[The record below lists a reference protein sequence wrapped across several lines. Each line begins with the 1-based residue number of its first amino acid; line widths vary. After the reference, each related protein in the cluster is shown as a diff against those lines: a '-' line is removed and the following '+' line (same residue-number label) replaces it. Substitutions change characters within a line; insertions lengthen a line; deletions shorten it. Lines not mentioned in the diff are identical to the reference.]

1 MVPEINAEG
10 IPKAD
15 HVTVFFASQ
24 TGNAESIS
32 RNIHEQAQERG
43 FKSQH
48 FVLNDFAKVD
58 WATEDCMVFV
68 VSTTG
73 DGDPPDNSTKF
84 WRHLRK
90 LKGTGLTKAKY
101 ALLGLGDTNYDN
113 FCNTAKRLD
122 GKLQDLGASSF
133 YARGLADDAT
143 GLEEVVDPWIKN
155 LWPALAHQVICSP
168 QPHDLPITKEELKI
182 FEKLAHAH
190 DKPAAPAPAPT
201 PTTAPAAAS
210 TPAPV
215 SPKAVPAAT
224 TTTTTTTTST
234 IKETATTTSEVSKA
248 LEGLSIAGED
258 KKETP
263 ASSSVSAS
271 ASASAIEPATGYTI
285 EVDFSTMAQHS
296 NLTALPRVPNA
307 NLKITHVSDEEKIA
321 PAPAGSTTT
330 TTTTSVLPRFV
341 QAPTKLLPARIS
353 RVECL
358 TTGEALKRTLGVEFS
373 FEDDVEYA
381 PGDAFGIWAP
391 NDEAMVRGVLTAL
404 EVPEAEWDK
413 AIQLE
418 GTGIPSHLQAVGSSA
433 PGKVTLLDIF
443 RYSVDLTTA
452 PKKANIR
459 MYGDYATDMQEKQR
473 LMFMASKQGGEV
485 FNAFRAQGP
494 TLLDIL
500 KTFPSIRKTPL
511 ARLIETLPPHQPRY
525 YSITNS
531 PMARHGHRRM
541 TCAFN
546 VVTYELP
553 EGKKRQGICTP
564 WLDRLSGLVGV
575 GQVLEGSAIP
585 SHVGQVQLFLRPAE
599 TKFNLPQDTTK
610 PVIMIGPGTG
620 VAPFMGFLEHRA
632 EQRRM
637 KKRLMTIWTGA
648 KRQQH
653 LEEVFGEMWLFFGC
667 RHRDKDWLFRRQM
680 LEYQEEGVLSELF
693 IAVSREE
700 DLSDVAEDRSGKYVQ
715 DVIKKQAEKLW
726 HLMSKKGAVIYVC
739 GDAKGMAKG
748 VHDELVNIL
757 VEYGGM
763 DKMAAMMELNKWAQE
778 KRYLR
783 DLWA

>member
-1 MVPEINAEG
+1 MVPDTNADG

-58 WATEDCMVFV
+58 WAAEDCMIFV

-90 LKGTGLTKAKY
+90 LKGAGLTKAKY

-122 GKLQDLGASSF
+122 SKLQDLGASPF
-133 YARGLADDAT
+133 YPRGLADDAT
-143 GLEEVVDPWIKN
+143 GLEETVDPWIKN
-155 LWPALAHQVICSP
+155 LWPALAHQVVCSP
-168 QPHDLPITKEELKI
+168 HPHDLPQPHLTKEELQVV
-182 FEKLAHAH
+182 EKLIHEH
-190 DKPAAPAPAPT
+190 DHPTGSEAPSLPKTAS
-201 PTTAPAAAS
+201 TTAPPATTVPEKS
-210 TPAPV
+210 T
-215 SPKAVPAAT
+215 VPAAEQVT
-224 TTTTTTTTST
+224 
-234 IKETATTTSEVSKA
+234 KA
-248 LEGLSIAGED
+248 LEDLSLAEED
-258 KKETP
+258 KKAPVEQ
-263 ASSSVSAS
+263 
-271 ASASAIEPATGYTI
+271 ATGYTI
-285 EVDFSTMAQHS
+285 DVDFSSMAQHT

-307 NLKITHVSDEEKIA
+307 NLKITKLTEAA
-321 PAPAGSTTT
+321 PLKASPKSP
-330 TTTTSVLPRFV
+330 SSLPPFV
-341 QAPTKLLPARIS
+341 QAPTKFLPAKIS

-358 TTGEALKRTLGVEFS
+358 TTADALKRTLNVEFT
-373 FEDDVEYA
+373 FEDDIEYS

-391 NDEAMVRGVLTAL
+391 NDEGLVRGVLAAL
-404 EVPEAEWDK
+404 EIPEAEWDQAVK
-413 AIQLE
+413 LE
-418 GTGIPSHLQAVGSSA
+418 GEGIPSHLQAVQSA
-433 PGKVTLLDIF
+433 TLLDIL
-443 RYSVDLTTA
+443 RYSVDLTTV

-459 MYGDYATDMQEKQR
+459 LYGDHASDMNDKQR
-473 LMFMASKQGGEV
+473 LMFMASKQGADV

-500 KTFPSIRKTPL
+500 RTFPSIKNIPL

-525 YSITNS
+525 YSIANS
-531 PMARHGHRRM
+531 PMARNGHRRIS
-541 TCAFN
+541 CAFN
-546 VVTYELP
+546 VVEYELP
-553 EGKKRQGICTP
+553 EGKKRKGVCTP
-564 WLDRLSGLVGV
+564 WLDRLAGLVQV
-575 GQVLEGSAIP
+575 GQVLEGKAIP
-585 SHVGQVQLFLRPAE
+585 SHPSIEIFLKPSE
-599 TKFNLPQDTTK
+599 SKFNLPQDTTK

-620 VAPFMGFLEHRA
+620 VAPFMGFIEHRA
-632 EQRRM
+632 AQRQM

-648 KRQQH
+648 SRQQH
-653 LEEVFGEMWLFFGC
+653 LDELFGEMWLFYGC
-667 RHRDKDWLFRRQM
+667 RHREKDWLFRTQM
-680 LEYQEEGVLSELF
+680 KEYKDDGVLTELF
-693 IAVSREE
+693 VAVSREE
-700 DLSDVAEDRSGKYVQ
+700 GEMPEEHAGKYVQ
-715 DVIKKQAEKLW
+715 DLIKKQAERLW
-726 HLMSKKGAVIYVC
+726 HLLSKKGALIYVC

-757 VEYGGM
+757 VEYGGFE
-763 DKMAAMMELNKWAQE
+763 KMAAMMELNKWAQE

>member
-1 MVPEINAEG
+1 MVPDTNAEG

-58 WATEDCMVFV
+58 WAAEDCMVFV

-101 ALLGLGDTNYDN
+101 AILGLGDTNYDN

-122 GKLQDLGASSF
+122 SKLQDLGASSF

-155 LWPALAHQVICSP
+155 LWPVLAHQVVCSP
-168 QPHDLPITKEELKI
+168 LPHDLPVPHLTKEELQVV
-182 FEKLAHAH
+182 EKLAHAH
-190 DKPAAPAPAPT
+190 DHPPAPASPKT
-201 PTTAPAAAS
+201 QPATTTAPKES
-210 TPAPV
+210 T
-215 SPKAVPAAT
+215 
-224 TTTTTTTTST
+224 
-234 IKETATTTSEVSKA
+234 TATEQVTKA
-248 LEGLSIAGED
+248 LEGLSVAEEAS
-258 KKETP
+258 KAPTSTP
-263 ASSSVSAS
+263 ATPTSTPA
-271 ASASAIEPATGYTI
+271 AEAIEPAKGYII
-285 EVDFSTMAQHS
+285 EVDFSTMAQHT

-307 NLKITHVSDEEKIA
+307 NLKITRVSDT
-321 PAPAGSTTT
+321 GSSATTPKT
-330 TTTTSVLPRFV
+330 GICQPKFV
-341 QAPTKLLPARIS
+341 QAPTKPLPARIS

-358 TTGEALKRTLGVEFS
+358 TTGEALKRTLGLEFS

-391 NDEAMVRGVLTAL
+391 NDEALVRGVLKTL
-404 EVPEAEWDK
+404 EVPEAEWEQNV
-413 AIQLE
+413 QLE
-418 GTGIPSHLQAVGSSA
+418 GTGIPSHLQPIGSSA
-433 PGKVTLLDIF
+433 TLLDIF

-459 MYGDYATDMQEKQR
+459 MYGDYATDMQDKQK

-500 KTFPSIRKTPL
+500 ATFPSANKVPL

-531 PMARHGHRRM
+531 PMARNGHRRM

-546 VVTYELP
+546 VVSYELP
-553 EGKKRQGICTP
+553 EGKKRQGVCTP
-564 WLDRLSGLVGV
+564 WLDRLSGLVGI

-585 SHVGQVQLFLRPAE
+585 PHVGQVQLFMRPAE

-653 LEEVFGEMWLFFGC
+653 LDEMFGEMWLFFGC
-667 RHRDKDWLFRRQM
+667 RHRNKDWLFRKQM
-680 LEYQEEGVLSELF
+680 AEYQEEGVLTELF
-693 IAVSREE
+693 VAVSREQ
-700 DLSDVAEDRSGKYVQ
+700 DLSDIPEERSGKYVQ
-715 DVIKKQAEKLW
+715 DIIKKQGEKLW
-726 HLMSKKGAVIYVC
+726 NLLSKKGAIIYVC

-757 VEYGGM
+757 VEYGGF